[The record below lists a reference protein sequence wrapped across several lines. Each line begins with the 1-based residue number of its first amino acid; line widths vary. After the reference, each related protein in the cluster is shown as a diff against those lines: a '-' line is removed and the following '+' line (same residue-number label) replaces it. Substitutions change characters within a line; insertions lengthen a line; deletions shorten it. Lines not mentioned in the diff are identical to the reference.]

1 MCGICGVVSFQPN
14 APADRSTLLRMNAS
28 LQHRGPDD
36 EGYYE
41 DDQVG
46 LAIRRLSIIDLNTG
60 QQPISNESGD
70 VWVVYNGEIYNYQEV
85 RTRLEQRGHIFKTQT
100 DTEIIVHA
108 YEEYGDECLTHF
120 NGMFAI
126 ALWDAR
132 ERRLLLARD
141 RLGIKPLYYW
151 RDGNKLVFG
160 SELKALIL
168 HPAVPRQV
176 DLAALDLFLTLE
188 YIPAP
193 LTIYEGVFKLLPGH
207 LLVVEKG
214 KLKVT
219 QYWDIP
225 YQPISQSEAEC
236 GEILSGLIKESIRLC
251 LISDVPLGA
260 FLSGGIDSS
269 TIVGYMSQ
277 SANGPVRTF
286 SIGFED
292 DTYNELPYA
301 EAVAKHFGTKH
312 DVEVLKSAHTDL
324 TEQLV
329 AHFDEPFADTSIFP
343 TFLVSKLAGREVK
356 VVLSGDGGDELFAGY
371 DTYVAEKLDR
381 YYGRLPRP
389 LRQQVLPKFAGWLP
403 PQPAKK
409 GLINKVKRMVEGG
422 TFDPSLQHARWM
434 IFLNS
439 SEKNSLYRSDLRATL
454 YDQLTS
460 DFFHNYFEK
469 ASCFDRLA
477 QQQYVDVK
485 TYLADDILTKVD
497 RMSMAASIEARV
509 PLLDYHIVEFALNLP
524 PYMKLRGARTKS
536 ILRHAVKDL
545 VPQFVLEKPKEGFSI
560 PMKHLLCTSLK
571 PMMLDLLSKD
581 ALQKHGYFDHQVV
594 AMWIQEHLEGRANHS
609 HHLWALM
616 VFEIWHQSTQHAGQA
631 IEFIEKADRK

>member
-14 APADRSTLLRMNAS
+14 APADRSTLLQMNAS

-46 LAIRRLSIIDLNTG
+46 LAVRRLSIIDLRTG

-70 VWVVYNGEIYNYQEV
+70 IWVVYNGEIYNFQTV
-85 RTRLEQRGHIFKTQT
+85 RTALERRGHIFKTQT
-100 DTEIIVHA
+100 DTEVIVHA
-108 YEEYGDECLTHF
+108 YEEYGDECVTHF

-151 RDGNKLVFG
+151 PGANKLVFG

-168 HPAVPRQV
+168 HPDVPRQV

-193 LTIYEGVFKLLPGH
+193 RTIYQGVFKLLPGH

-219 QYWDIP
+219 RYWDVP
-225 YQPISQSEAEC
+225 YQPISQSEEEC
-236 GEILSGLIKESIRLC
+236 AEILSGLIKESVSLR

-277 SANGPVRTF
+277 NTDEPVRTF

-301 EAVAKHFGTKH
+301 EVVAKHFGTQH
-312 DVEVLKSAHTDL
+312 QAEVLKLDHTNL

-343 TFLVSKLAGREVK
+343 TFLVSKLASREVK

-371 DTYVAEKLDR
+371 DTYLAEKLNR

-409 GLINKVKRMVEGG
+409 GLINKVKRMIEGG
-422 TFDPSLQHARWM
+422 SLDPSLQHARWM
-434 IFLNS
+434 MFLNS
-439 SEKNSLYRSDLRATL
+439 SEKDSLYQSDLRATL
-454 YDQLTS
+454 RDDVTA
-460 DFFHNYFEK
+460 DVFNGYFEK
-469 ASCFDRLA
+469 ANCFDRLA
-477 QQQYVDVK
+477 QQQYVDIK

-497 RMSMAASIEARV
+497 RMSMAVSIEARV
-509 PLLDYHIVEFALNLP
+509 PLLDYRIVEFALNLP
-524 PYMKLRGARTKS
+524 AHMKLNGARTKS
-536 ILRHAVKDL
+536 ILRQAVKNM
-545 VPQFVLEKPKEGFSI
+545 VPQLVLEKPKEGFSI
-560 PMKHLLCTSLK
+560 PMKHWLCTSLK
-571 PMMLDLLSKD
+571 PMMLDLTSKA
-581 ALQKHGYFDHQVV
+581 ALQKHGYFEHQVV
-594 AMWIQEHLEGRANHS
+594 AEWIQEHLDGRVNHS
-609 HHLWALM
+609 HRLWALM
-616 VFEIWHQSTQHAGQA
+616 VFEMWHHNERVAA
-631 IEFIEKADRK
+631 

>member
-14 APADRSTLLRMNAS
+14 ASVDRSTLLRMNAS

-41 DDQVG
+41 DDQVS
-46 LAIRRLSIIDLNTG
+46 LAMRRLSIIDLHTG

-70 VWVVYNGEIYNYQEV
+70 IWVVYNGEIYNFQKV
-85 RTRLEQRGHIFKTQT
+85 RAALEQRGHIFKTQT

-108 YEEYGDECLTHF
+108 YEEYGDECVTRF

-126 ALWDAR
+126 ALWDAP
-132 ERRLLLARD
+132 ERRLFLARD

-151 RDGNKLVFG
+151 SGADKLVFG
-160 SELKALIL
+160 SELKALIH
-168 HPAVPRQV
+168 HPDVPRQV

-193 LTIYEGVFKLLPGH
+193 RTIYEGVFKLLPGH
-207 LLVVEKG
+207 RLVVEKG

-219 QYWDIP
+219 QYWDVP

-236 GEILSGLIKESIRLC
+236 GEILSGLIKESVRLR

-277 SANGPVRTF
+277 SANEPVRTF

-312 DVEVLKSAHTDL
+312 HVEVLKSDLTDL

-329 AHFDEPFADTSIFP
+329 THFDEPFADTSVFP
-343 TFLVSKLAGREVK
+343 TFLVSKLASREVK

-371 DTYVAEKLDR
+371 DTYLAEKLDR

-389 LRQQVLPKFAGWLP
+389 LRQQVLPKFAGWLL

-409 GLINKVKRMVEGG
+409 GLINRVKRMVEGG
-422 TFDPSLQHARWM
+422 AFDSSLQHARWM
-434 IFLNS
+434 MFLNS

-454 YDQLTS
+454 YDHLAT
-460 DFFHNYFEK
+460 DFFHDYFEK
-469 ASCFDRLA
+469 ANCFDRLA

-497 RMSMAASIEARV
+497 RMSMAVSIEARV

-524 PYMKLRGARTKS
+524 AHMKLSGARTKS
-536 ILRHAVKDL
+536 ILRHAVKGL
-545 VPQFVLEKPKEGFSI
+545 VPQLVLEKPKEGFSI
-560 PMKHLLCTSLK
+560 PMKHWLCTSLK
-571 PMMLDLLSKD
+571 SMMLDLLSKD
-581 ALQKHGYFDHQVV
+581 ALQKHGYFDYQVV
-594 AMWIQEHLEGRANHS
+594 ARWIQEHLEGRANHS
-609 HHLWALM
+609 HRLWTLM
-616 VFEIWHQSTQHAGQA
+616 VFEMWHHNEQVAA
-631 IEFIEKADRK
+631 